1 MVPVKCIRHIMSCV
15 RPEKG
20 SCSFYSKKSDS
31 TEYNIIPCA
40 SHYSNHTSRDKAR
53 ILTDYFLH
61 SISIEYP
68 VITVTTVCVFTFAVN
83 DIGICFMLN
92 LFADALIYKLAL
104 VYTSAELLVST
115 SNSYIMNHTRVHGY
129 QVVEPQLHYCVWCS
143 GYGVI
148 CVDFNS
154 STVFWIGI
162 WTLREIKE
170 IHYLKIRNTSG
181 KNVKKCLVVSNCT
194 QFL

>member
-31 TEYNIIPCA
+31 TEYNIIPYA
-40 SHYSNHTSRDKAR
+40 SRYSNHTSGDKAR

-104 VYTSAELLVST
+104 VYTSAELLVLVTLTSWITREST
-115 SNSYIMNHTRVHGY
+115 GTRWLNRSCTIAFDV
-129 QVVEPQLHYCVWCS
+129 
-143 GYGVI
+143 
-148 CVDFNS
+148 
-154 STVFWIGI
+154 
-162 WTLREIKE
+162 
-170 IHYLKIRNTSG
+170 
-181 KNVKKCLVVSNCT
+181 LVMALYV
-194 QFL
+194 